1 MIVYTMKKGFSNN
14 WNIQVFMLSE
24 LNLTKSVI
32 WFPKAKKKFLSTK
45 ATERDT
51 GVNDMSI

>member
-1 MIVYTMKKGFSNN
+1 
-14 WNIQVFMLSE
+14 MLSE